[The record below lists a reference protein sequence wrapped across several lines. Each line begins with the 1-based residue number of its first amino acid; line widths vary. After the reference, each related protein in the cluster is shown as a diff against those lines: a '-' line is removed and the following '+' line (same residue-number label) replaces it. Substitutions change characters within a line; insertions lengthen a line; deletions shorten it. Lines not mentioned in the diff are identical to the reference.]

1 MTLTGA
7 QLLQGFSTFI
17 DDYTASATTSAG
29 AADGSTLVDTSL
41 ESYGD
46 NRLVGWFIRITEPNN
61 AAQYTVARVT
71 NNVQATGTI
80 TVAPPFSIQ
89 IGANVDF
96 ELHQYEPRKKFA
108 AIDSA
113 RIPIADDVFRLI
125 VDETITTDGYS
136 SEYSI
141 PDAIQRG
148 PALVYVENVPWSPNV
163 IWNFLPNA
171 QSDDG
176 MSYWTTTNL
185 TKSTY
190 TRVPQD
196 RFVPKYGPACTEC
209 YVAASTA
216 GYIQLPASA
225 FINGLT
231 PSGAAGRHMTYAAWV
246 YCTTENNITIS
257 VVDDSGVLAVSNR
270 HQGRGWELLHIECD
284 ITQTNTTTLSPR
296 ISETSDNAVTF
307 WVNNQWFYYG
317 YFTQIN
323 SQFYSS
329 IPARIRRDDTNRRF
343 VMPEPLVE
351 RRQLRLVGKDI
362 LSPLGTNTTL
372 QNQNIMEV
380 DETTAE
386 ILYAQAAEV
395 MFQQERL
402 TTQNLSQVLQRI
414 QSVRDRIPSIRM
426 NWDYNIA
433 PQRFTSPYMR

>member
-1 MTLTGA
+1 MPLTGA

-17 DDYTASATTSAG
+17 DDYLASTTTSSG
-29 AADGSTLVDTSL
+29 ASDGSTIVDTSL
-41 ESYGD
+41 ESFGD
-46 NRLVGWFIRITEPNN
+46 NRLVGYFVRITTDN
-61 AAQYTVARVT
+61 AAQYEVSRVT
-71 NNVQATGTI
+71 ANIQATGTV

-89 IGANVDF
+89 IDDSVTY
-96 ELHQYEPRKKFA
+96 ELHQFEPRKKFA

-113 RIPIADDVFRLI
+113 RIPVADDVFRLI

-141 PDAIQRG
+141 PDSIHRG

-163 IWNFLPNA
+163 IWNFLPSA

-176 MSYWTTTNL
+176 MSYWNTTNL

-209 YVAASTA
+209 YVAANTS
-216 GYIQLPASA
+216 GYVQLPASA

-231 PSGAAGRHMTYAAWV
+231 ASGAAGRHMTYAAWI
-246 YCTTENNITIS
+246 YCTTLNNITIS
-257 VVDDSGVLAVSNR
+257 VVDDSGVLAISDT
-270 HQGRGWELLHIECD
+270 HKGQGWQLLHLECD
-284 ITQTNTTTLSPR
+284 ITQTNATTLSPR
-296 ISETSDNAVTF
+296 ISETSNNAVTF

-317 YFTQIN
+317 YYTQIN

-329 IPARIRRDDTNRRF
+329 IPARIRRDDTARRF
-343 VMPEPLVE
+343 ILPEPLVE

-362 LSPLGTNTTL
+362 LSSLGTDVDL

-386 ILYAQAAEV
+386 IVYAQAAEI
-395 MFQQERL
+395 MFQQERIS
-402 TTQNLSQVLQRI
+402 TQNLSQVLQRI

>member
-1 MTLTGA
+1 MTLNGA

-17 DDYTASATTSAG
+17 DDYHSGTTTSNG
-29 AADGSTLVDTSL
+29 ASDGTTIVDSDL
-41 ESYGD
+41 EMFGD
-46 NRLVGWFIRITEPNN
+46 GRLVGWFVRIVSDT
-61 AAQYTVARVT
+61 AQQYEVSRVT
-71 NNVQATGTI
+71 SNVQATGTV
-80 TVAPPFSIQ
+80 TVAPAFTSQ
-89 IGANVDF
+89 INSGVEY

-113 RIPIADDVFRLI
+113 RIPVADDVFRLV

-141 PDAIQRG
+141 PDSIHRG

-163 IWNFLPNA
+163 IWNFLPSA

-176 MSYWTTTNL
+176 MANWTTTNL
-185 TKSTY
+185 TKSVY

-209 YVAASTA
+209 FVAANQT
-216 GYIQLPASA
+216 GYIQLPANA

-231 PSGAAGRHMTYAAWV
+231 AAGAAGRHMTYAAWI
-246 YCTTENNITIS
+246 YCTSENDITIS
-257 VVDDSGVLAVSNR
+257 IVDDSGVLAVSNR
-270 HQGRGWELLHIECD
+270 HQGQGWELLHIEAQ
-284 ITQTNTTTLSPR
+284 ITQTNATTLSPR
-296 ISETSDNAVTF
+296 ISETSNNAVTF

-362 LSPLGTNTTL
+362 LSALGTDIDL

-386 ILYAQAAEV
+386 IVYAQAAEIL
-395 MFQQERL
+395 FQQERIS
-402 TTQNLSQVLQRI
+402 TQNLSQVLQRI
-414 QSVRDRIPSIRM
+414 QSVRERIPSIRM
-426 NWDYNIA
+426 NWDYNIT